1 MGALLRIRALIDKK
15 QMEGRI
21 LKTRRLLERRALNH
35 IIEVNR
41 RKTNKSL
48 F

>member
-1 MGALLRIRALIDKK
+1 MGALLRIRALIDKN
-15 QMEGRI
+15 QIEGRI
-21 LKTRRLLERRALNH
+21 LKTVRLLERRALYQ
-35 IIEVNR
+35 IIEVTR